1 MNQSKRKR
9 LEADGWK
16 IGSVAEFLG
25 LSPEE
30 ELLVEMKL
38 ALANQLRSR
47 RQRLKI
53 TQQQLAKQIGSS
65 QSRVAKIEKA
75 DKSVSM
81 DLLVSS
87 LASLG
92 ASRAEIGGI
101 VGATTA
107 TARER
112 SARGKAGGK
121 SKTAFKRTSDRS
133 TSARSGKRTA
143 R

>member
-1 MNQSKRKR
+1 MNESKRKR
-9 LEADGWK
+9 LEADGWR
-16 IGSVAEFLG
+16 IGSVADFLG

-30 ELLVEMKL
+30 KLLVEMKL
-38 ALANQLRSR
+38 ALANDLRAR

-53 TQQQLAKQIGSS
+53 TQQELAKQIGSS

-101 VGATTA
+101 IGATTSKA
-107 TARER
+107 QT
-112 SARGKAGGK
+112 SSGRGKAGGN
-121 SKTAFKRTSDRS
+121 SKTAFKRTSQRRATAS
-133 TSARSGKRTA
+133 KR
-143 R
+143 

>member
-1 MNQSKRKR
+1 MNPSKRRR

-16 IGSVAEFLG
+16 IGSAAEFLH

-38 ALANQLRSR
+38 ALASQLRSR

-101 VGATTA
+101 IGATTSKA
-107 TARER
+107 QKTSDRDKAR
-112 SARGKAGGK
+112 SK
-121 SKTAFKRTSDRS
+121 SKTVVRRTSERRTVAGS
-133 TSARSGKRTA
+133 SKPTA

>member
-1 MNQSKRKR
+1 MNERKRKR

-16 IGSVAEFLG
+16 IGSVADFLG
-25 LSPEE
+25 LSPQE

-38 ALANQLRSR
+38 ALASNLRAR

-75 DKSVSM
+75 EKSVSM

-101 VGATTA
+101 IGATTA
-107 TARER
+107 TVQRTRVR
-112 SARGKAGGK
+112 SKGAGK
-121 SKTAFKRTSDRS
+121 SKMGSERNSGARRS
-133 TSARSGKRTA
+133 N
-143 R
+143 

>member
-1 MNQSKRKR
+1 MNERKRKR
-9 LEADGWK
+9 LEADEWK
-16 IGSVAEFLG
+16 IGTTAEFLR

-30 ELLVEMKL
+30 ELLVEMKH
-38 ALANQLRSR
+38 ALASQLRSR
-47 RQRLKI
+47 RQRLNI
-53 TQQQLAKQIGSS
+53 TQHQLAKQIGSS

-101 VGATTA
+101 IGAGNA
-107 TARER
+107 
-112 SARGKAGGK
+112 
-121 SKTAFKRTSDRS
+121 
-133 TSARSGKRTA
+133 
-143 R
+143 

>member
-1 MNQSKRKR
+1 MNENKRKR
-9 LEADGWK
+9 LEADGWS
-16 IGSVAEFLG
+16 IGSAAEFLD
-25 LSPEE
+25 LRRED

-38 ALANQLRSR
+38 ALARDVRAR

-53 TQQQLAKQIGSS
+53 SQQQFAKQIGSS

-107 TARER
+107 TARR
-112 SARGKAGGK
+112 SSARSKGIGK
-121 SKTAFKRTSDRS
+121 SKTAFKRTSERN
-133 TSARSGKRTA
+133 TVARSSRQTA